1 MAMVE
6 SPSRRHQRH
15 RGFSRSPRR
24 GRGGK
29 AALRPE
35 ARALATEIGH
45 VPTYGDSFAFTKPR
59 LVQVTPAGRL
69 RCWLDSVSTFNTGC
83 KPCASARS
91 TVPPDDTPTIRR

>member
-15 RGFSRSPRR
+15 RGFSRNPRR

-35 ARALATEIGH
+35 ARALATEIGR
-45 VPTYGDSFAFTKPR
+45 VPTYGDSFAFTKAR
-59 LVQVTPAGRL
+59 LVQVTPARRL
-69 RCWLDSVSTFNTGC
+69 RCWLDSVTPFNTRRN
-83 KPCASARS
+83 PNPSPTS
-91 TVPPDDTPTIRR
+91 TLPPHEPPTMHP

>member
-6 SPSRRHQRH
+6 SPSRRRQRH

-35 ARALATEIGH
+35 ARALATEIGR
-45 VPTYGDSFAFTKPR
+45 VPTYGDSFALTKPR
-59 LVQVTPAGRL
+59 LVQVTPARRL
-69 RCWLDSVSTFNTGC
+69 RCWLDSVITFNTGC
-83 KPCASARS
+83 HPYASGTS
-91 TVPPDDTPTIRR
+91 TVSSADNSHI